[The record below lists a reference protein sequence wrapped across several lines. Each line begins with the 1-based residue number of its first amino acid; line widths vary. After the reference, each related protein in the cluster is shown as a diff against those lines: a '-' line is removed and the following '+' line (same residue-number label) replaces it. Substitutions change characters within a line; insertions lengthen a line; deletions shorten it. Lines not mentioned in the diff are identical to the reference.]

1 MKRIISVCLVLIMGM
16 GLIGFIQI
24 KSTTSNSKPGFIII
38 STVEDEALTDFVKF
52 KENMYRV
59 KVIQIDEIKDIS
71 KGVDL
76 PEQIRNWL
84 KNNVTEQDRYL
95 LLIGEPSGDNYTWN
109 STGGKLPMRIAYPSG
124 REWDWRLPTDF
135 YYADLDGDWDKDND
149 LIYGEVEDDEIN
161 WRQELIV
168 GRIPT
173 SNSSLV
179 KIILEN
185 IIEFETEEKFRESIK
200 RKKAC
205 IAMTMRL
212 WEGLKPPTGD
222 LSILGE
228 QLRNLL
234 EANIEVI
241 TLYEKE
247 GDYISSFNCT
257 FPLNKENFENSIKN
271 TDITIVS
278 FRTRNIWK
286 DENSNKNIEQKEIK
300 DIEYFDRSLNIETP
314 ISLFWLGGAYGAD
327 PLWRDSPMNNFLVSG
342 KIITGVGAT
351 SLIVI
356 DENWKSLVSGRYAQ
370 SFTYL
375 FTSNLVAKGQ
385 IVIGEAMFKTF
396 EQYYN
401 LYSPL
406 DEYDY
411 MLLGFEFLGDPT
423 LELRIDTTPP
433 EIKIMPLEDF
443 TNKKKILVKGEVQD
457 SSGIALLS
465 INDELVEIQNNSFE
479 KEITLEEGENEIL
492 IIAIDKVGNKAEM
505 KILIVCDTLP
515 PQVKVASLPSLT
527 NQKEILLKGEVTD
540 SSGIAS
546 LTINNEMVKIQNGS
560 FEKEIT
566 LEEGENEILIIA
578 IDKASNKK
586 EMKIQVVCDTIPPEI
601 VCFIPGKVYSEY
613 LSIEGVIRDENTVKN
628 FTINKKEIVLRENTF
643 QYTLPLL
650 EGNNVIVIEAED
662 NAGNKTTKSFN
673 IEYIKR
679 TIIRLQIGNKLMYV
693 NDNPQEIDVVPQI
706 VEGRTLL
713 PIRWIAEPLGAEVG
727 WDGNERKVTV
737 TLKDTKIELW
747 IGKNIAKVNGIN
759 TPIDPNNPK
768 VVPMIINGRTM
779 LPVRFIAENLGC
791 KVDWDPNTK
800 TVTITYPR
808 D

>member
-16 GLIGFIQI
+16 GLIGF

-38 STVEDEALTDFVKF
+38 TAGEKEAVQDFANF
-52 KENMYRV
+52 KQQEYQVRV
-59 KVIQIDEIKDIS
+59 VDVDSEIQNKS
-71 KGVDL
+71 KGIDL

-84 KNNVTEQDRYL
+84 KDNVSEQDKYL
-95 LLIGEPSGDNYTWN
+95 LLIGEPSNNNYTWN
-109 STGGKLPMRIAYPSG
+109 STGGRLPMRIIYPVG
-124 REWDWRLPTDF
+124 KDWSWRVATDF
-135 YYADLDGDWDKDND
+135 YYADLDGDWDKNKNS
-149 LIYGEVEDDEIN
+149 IFGEYEDEIN
-161 WRQELIV
+161 WKPQLTV

-173 SNSSLV
+173 SDPTLV
-179 KIILEN
+179 KNILKK
-185 IIEFETEEKFRESIK
+185 IIENERKEKENLLSQ
-200 RKKAC
+200 KAC
-205 IAMTMRL
+205 ICMPMKF
-212 WEGLKPPTGD
+212 WKGYPPDTGD
-222 LSILGE
+222 WSIVGE
-228 QLRNLL
+228 QLKGLV
-234 EANIEVI
+234 EPVEVS

-247 GDYISSFNCT
+247 GDYISSLT
-257 FPLNKENFENSIKN
+257 PTSPLTKENFEKNIKN
-271 TDITIVS
+271 SNIVITS
-278 FRTRNIWK
+278 GRERQIWWDK
-286 DENSNKNIEQKEIK
+286 NSNKRVEEEEIQRQKLYDKNLKIE
-300 DIEYFDRSLNIETP
+300 NP
-314 ISLFWLGGAYGAD
+314 ITLFCSAQDWDAD
-327 PLWRDSPMNNFLVSG
+327 PLWQGNGLLNIFLDE
-342 KIITGVGAT
+342 KIIAGIGTTTAAWQAINWKNLYDGRYIQ
-351 SLIVI
+351 SLI
-356 DENWKSLVSGRYAQ
+356 
-370 SFTYL
+370 FL
-375 FTSNLVAKGQ
+375 FVSNLVTGDKISIADSLFRSFGQ
-385 IVIGEAMFKTF
+385 YHDLYIPLEKDDGFMFGV
-396 EQYYN
+396 
-401 LYSPL
+401 
-406 DEYDY
+406 
-411 MLLGFEFLGDPT
+411 GFIGDPT
-423 LELRIDTTPP
+423 FRIKIDTLPP
-433 EIKIMPLEDF
+433 QIKVASFPILTDQ
-443 TNKKKILVKGEVQD
+443 KKILVKGEVQD

-560 FEKEIT
+560 FEKELT

-613 LSIEGVIRDENTVKN
+613 LSIEGVIRDENTIKN

-759 TPIDPNNPK
+759 TPIDSNNPK

-791 KVDWDPNTK
+791 KVDWDSNTR
-800 TVTITYPR
+800 TVTITYPKG
-808 D
+808 